1 MTEKELL
8 YIEDLLGAE
17 KLAQKVCECH
27 SKTIKDA
34 ELKAHFTS
42 LAEKHK
48 QNLVKLSN
56 LLN

>member
-27 SKTIKDA
+27 SKTIEDP
-34 ELKAHFTS
+34 ELKSHFTS

-48 QNLVKLSN
+48 QNLVKLYS
-56 LLN
+56 LLK